1 MKKLKQALSNPPKPQ
16 FSPQPHLT
24 THFCNSVINRHSSIG
39 AHASVLHAYIS
50 LFQPNNISPDAYT
63 YPSLLK
69 SCTFFNLFP
78 HGVLFHQQIIVNG
91 FSSDAYVA
99 SSLINFYAKFG
110 YTNYARYMFDGMSN
124 KNVVPWTAMI
134 GCYSRIGDVGTA
146 FSMYKRMVWEGVRP
160 SSVTMLA
167 LLSGVCEDVLSVEC
181 LCGCVVKLGFDC
193 HVAVVN
199 SMVSLFGKYGRVEDA
214 RKLFESMGG
223 KDIVSWNSLVSG
235 YALTGNVRE
244 VMFLINRMR
253 FEGLEPDHQTF
264 GALVSATVRQNNVN
278 TGKLVHAHILSSDF
292 QLDLPVKTL
301 LISMYLKFGNHDY
314 AYTIFKQTLDKDTM
328 LWTTMISGLVQ
339 NDFADRAVVL
349 FREMLSS
356 GVMPSSVT
364 VACALAACAHIGAL
378 DLGTSIHGYMVR
390 QHMSVE
396 VATQNSLVTMYSKC
410 GHLERSCKVFDM
422 MDKKD
427 IVSWNAIVS
436 AHAQN
441 GDLCKGM
448 CLLKEMRL
456 ASEIPDSITVVS
468 LLQACASIGAYHQ
481 GKWIHSFII
490 RNAIESC
497 ILVDTTLVDMY
508 SKCGNLESA
517 KRCFD
522 RMLKHDAVSWS
533 TIISGYG
540 SNGKGETAL
549 ELYAEFLR
557 TGLRPNHVIFLSIL
571 SACSHSGLVDYGIRL
586 FHTMT
591 KDFQL
596 EPKVEHC
603 ACIVDLLCRARRVE
617 DAHDFYKKMF
627 AEPVVDVLGILL
639 DACRSNGKAELGETI
654 AEEILML
661 QPGDAGKYMQ
671 LAHNYASTARWDDV
685 GKALIQMRSQGL
697 KKLPGWSFFES
708 QGTITTFFTDHS
720 SHPQYEEIV
729 AILMFLSKEI
739 RKPDIMTP
747 EKEKIDGDYR
757 NFENTSFLMQEL
769 LHVES

>member
-1 MKKLKQALSNPPKPQ
+1 MNNLKQALSQPQ
-16 FSPQPHLT
+16 KNT
-24 THFCNSVINRHSSIG
+24 THYYNSIINRLSSQG
-39 AHASVLHAYIS
+39 AHTHVLQTYIS
-50 LFQPNNISPDAYT
+50 MFQANDMCPDAYT

-69 SCTFFNLFP
+69 SCTFLNLFS
-78 HGVLFHQQIIVNG
+78 HGVSFHQQIIVNG
-91 FSSDAYVA
+91 FFSDAYVA

-110 YTNYARYMFDGMSN
+110 YTELAHHVFDEMSER
-124 KNVVPWTAMI
+124 NVVPWTAMI
-134 GCYSRIGDVGTA
+134 GCYAKIGKMGTA
-146 FSMYKRMVWEGVRP
+146 FCMYKRMVCEGVRP

-181 LCGCVVKLGFDC
+181 LFGCVVKYGFDFDL
-193 HVAVVN
+193 AVVN
-199 SMVSLFGKYGRVEDA
+199 SLMSLFGKCGRVEDA
-214 RKLFESMGG
+214 RELFESMGR

-235 YALTGNVRE
+235 YALMGNVRE
-244 VMFLINRMR
+244 VKFLVNRMR
-253 FEGLEPDHQTF
+253 FEGMEPDHQTF
-264 GALVSATVRQNNVN
+264 GALVSATARQNNISV
-278 TGKLVHAHILSSDF
+278 GKLVHSHILTSGF
-292 QLDLPVKTL
+292 ELDVQVKTL
-301 LISMYLKFGNHDY
+301 LISMYLKVGYLDY
-314 AYTIFKQTLDKDTM
+314 AYTIFEQTLGKDTM

-339 NDFADRAVVL
+339 NDFADRAIVL

-356 GVMPSSVT
+356 GVMASSVT
-364 VACALAACAHIGAL
+364 VACALAACAHMGAL
-378 DLGTSIHGYMVR
+378 DLGTSIHGYMIR
-390 QHMSVE
+390 REMLIE
-396 VATQNSLVTMYSKC
+396 VPTQNSLVTMYSKC
-410 GHLERSCKVFDM
+410 GHLEKSCIVFDM

-436 AHAQN
+436 GHAQN
-441 GDLCKGM
+441 GDLCKAM
-448 CLLKEMRL
+448 CLLDKMRL
-456 ASEIPDSITVVS
+456 AFERPDSITIVS
-468 LLQACASIGAYHQ
+468 LLQACAAIGAYHQ
-481 GKWIHSFII
+481 GKWIHSFVI
-490 RNAIESC
+490 RNVIGSC

-522 RMLKHDAVSWS
+522 RMLQHDVVSWS

-549 ELYAEFLR
+549 ELYEEFLR
-557 TGLRPNHVIFLSIL
+557 TGLRPNHVIFLSVL
-571 SACSHSGLVDYGIRL
+571 SACSHNGLVDHGIRL

-654 AEEILML
+654 AQEILML
-661 QPGDAGKYMQ
+661 QPGDAGNYMQ

-685 GKALIQMRSQGL
+685 GEALIQMRSQGL
-697 KKLPGWSFFES
+697 KKLPGWSFFEL

-729 AILMFLSKEI
+729 ALLMFLSKEI
-739 RKPDIMTP
+739 RKPDIINP
-747 EKEKIDGDYR
+747 KGIFGEDFRKC
-757 NFENTSFLMQEL
+757 ENDSFLMQEL
-769 LHVES
+769 LYVES

>member
-1 MKKLKQALSNPPKPQ
+1 MKKLKQALSNPRKPQ

-24 THFCNSVINRHSSIG
+24 THFCNSIINRHSSKG

-396 VATQNSLVTMYSKC
+396 VATQNSLVT
-410 GHLERSCKVFDM
+410 
-422 MDKKD
+422 
-427 IVSWNAIVS
+427 I
-436 AHAQN
+436 
-441 GDLCKGM
+441 
-448 CLLKEMRL
+448 
-456 ASEIPDSITVVS
+456 
-468 LLQACASIGAYHQ
+468 
-481 GKWIHSFII
+481 
-490 RNAIESC
+490 
-497 ILVDTTLVDMY
+497 
-508 SKCGNLESA
+508 
-517 KRCFD
+517 
-522 RMLKHDAVSWS
+522 
-533 TIISGYG
+533 
-540 SNGKGETAL
+540 
-549 ELYAEFLR
+549 
-557 TGLRPNHVIFLSIL
+557 
-571 SACSHSGLVDYGIRL
+571 
-586 FHTMT
+586 
-591 KDFQL
+591 
-596 EPKVEHC
+596 
-603 ACIVDLLCRARRVE
+603 
-617 DAHDFYKKMF
+617 
-627 AEPVVDVLGILL
+627 
-639 DACRSNGKAELGETI
+639 NGKAELGETI